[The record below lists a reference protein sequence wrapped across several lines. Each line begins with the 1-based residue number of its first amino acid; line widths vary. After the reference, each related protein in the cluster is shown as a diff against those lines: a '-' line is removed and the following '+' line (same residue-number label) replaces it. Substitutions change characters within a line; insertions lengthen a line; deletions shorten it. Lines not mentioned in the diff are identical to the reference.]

1 MKTLNRICLFVGMR
15 PVISMIVFTVL
26 VSSIIFFA
34 FQTSQNDYTEIP
46 FILASFILLIYAIIC
61 VHSSYL
67 VEQQNI
73 MADLNKQKGES
84 YDDSTTTN

>member
-1 MKTLNRICLFVGMR
+1 MKTLNRLCLFVGMR

-34 FQTSQNDYTEIP
+34 FQTSQNDYTEVP

-73 MADLNKQKGES
+73 MRDLNKQKEN
-84 YDDSTTTN
+84 YDNRTTTN